1 MICGLVYF
9 DEHNAYFKASFL
21 LAENPAVTICWLE
34 LLEEDILDFK
44 CEFRTSKLGFNAYSL
59 SH

>member
-34 LLEEDILDFK
+34 LLEEDILVYKSDL
-44 CEFRTSKLGFNAYSL
+44 EHPN
-59 SH
+59 